1 MSILAGHDIP
11 SPLSYSLPTPLCK
24 TVSATYLSSDHILT
38 HRHSFIVTSYLIA
51 SAALWHLV
59 FVLLTNSAPFFFL
72 MMSSNDSAAFN
83 KKRKK
88 KKKTFDARW
97 PTVPLLV
104 RWGNKKKKE
113 TQQFSATVPH
123 HSENNRCY

>member
-11 SPLSYSLPTPLCK
+11 SPLSYSLLTPLCK
-24 TVSATYLSSDHILT
+24 TVPATYLSSDHILT

-72 MMSSNDSAAFN
+72 MMSSNDSAVCNN
-83 KKRKK
+83 KKKQ
-88 KKKTFDARW
+88 KKTFHARW

-104 RWGNKKKKE
+104 RWGNKKN
-113 TQQFSATVPH
+113 TTTQFSATVPH